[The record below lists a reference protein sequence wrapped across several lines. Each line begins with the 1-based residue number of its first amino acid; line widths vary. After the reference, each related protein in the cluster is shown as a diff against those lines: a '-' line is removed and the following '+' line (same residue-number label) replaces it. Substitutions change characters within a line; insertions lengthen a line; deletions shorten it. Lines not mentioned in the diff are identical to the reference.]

1 MTEEDVSFSRYHS
14 TGVSPYVSP
23 PDYPEDDNFERLP
36 NVETY
41 SVESMPP
48 YRSTYGTTGGEQHH
62 EYRYS
67 SVFGQ
72 RRLADP
78 SDPYVAAS
86 PSMRRRLREYGTRP
100 YSPDIEALSLEPPSG
115 TRAASTL
122 MATTLASSTSARTSQ
137 QQQQHTRMLS
147 DEREESKSITETNV
161 YDWRRSG

>member
-1 MTEEDVSFSRYHS
+1 MTEEDVSFSRYHTT
-14 TGVSPYVSP
+14 TGPYISP

-48 YRSTYGTTGGEQHH
+48 YQSNYGTTGEQRH

-78 SDPYVAAS
+78 NDPYVVAS
-86 PSMRRRLREYGTRP
+86 PSMRRRFREYGTRP
-100 YSPDIEALSLEPPSG
+100 YSPDIEALSLEPPNG
-115 TRAASTL
+115 TRTSAMMT
-122 MATTLASSTSARTSQ
+122 MASSTTARTSQ
-137 QQQQHTRMLS
+137 HTHMLS
-147 DEREESKSITETNV
+147 DEREESKSITETDV
-161 YDWRRSG
+161 YDWRRSS